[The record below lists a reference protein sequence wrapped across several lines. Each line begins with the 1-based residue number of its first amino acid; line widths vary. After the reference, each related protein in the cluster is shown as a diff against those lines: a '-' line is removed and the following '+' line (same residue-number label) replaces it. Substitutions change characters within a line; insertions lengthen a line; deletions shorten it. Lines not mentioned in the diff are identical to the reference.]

1 MSDKQEKVV
10 LEWQKSIPVKPE
22 LLTEEFCAN
31 AHKILD
37 MGIEEMPGYS
47 FDCVLNKI
55 ICKFFPITAYIIA
68 AENNEVGL
76 GFFDVANKTFCC
88 LGVYFVVNIIMKI
101 CA

>member
-37 MGIEEMPGYS
+37 MGIEEDYM
-47 FDCVLNKI
+47 L
-55 ICKFFPITAYIIA
+55 
-68 AENNEVGL
+68 L
-76 GFFDVANKTFCC
+76 
-88 LGVYFVVNIIMKI
+88 L
-101 CA
+101 

>member
-47 FDCVLNKI
+47 FDCVCGKHHSVDMEHLLSGSGAVERLPEILEKQ
-55 ICKFFPITAYIIA
+55 
-68 AENNEVGL
+68 
-76 GFFDVANKTFCC
+76 
-88 LGVYFVVNIIMKI
+88 YF
-101 CA
+101 